1 MEIEWLG
8 CMMEKCKPKSK
19 FVEIFFIHGIEMVL
33 NSGRG
38 SGGSY
43 GGIGGTEEWNLWG
56 RLY

>member
-1 MEIEWLG
+1 VYDGEVQTQKQICGNL
-8 CMMEKCKPKSK
+8 
-19 FVEIFFIHGIEMVL
+19 FFQGIEMVL